1 MNSFNHYAYGAVAE
15 WFYEDICGIKPDPTF
30 KRFRLEP
37 RFGRFLESAGAEY
50 DSIYGKIVSRWR
62 RAGEDY
68 HYEFVI
74 PPNTEALVRGELYG
88 PGAYQIDIK
97 HY

>member
-30 KRFRLEP
+30 KRFKLEP
-37 RFGRFLESAGAEY
+37 RFGRFLDHAAAEY
-50 DSIYGKIVSRWR
+50 DSIYGKISAKWHKE
-62 RAGEDY
+62 GDDY
-68 HYEFVI
+68 IYEFTI

-88 PGAYQIDIK
+88 PGSYRIHIV
-97 HY
+97 HF